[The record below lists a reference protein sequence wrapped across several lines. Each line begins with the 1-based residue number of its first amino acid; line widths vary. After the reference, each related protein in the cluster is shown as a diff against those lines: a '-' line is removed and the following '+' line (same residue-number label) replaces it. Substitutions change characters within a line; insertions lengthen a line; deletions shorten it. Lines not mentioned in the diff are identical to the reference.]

1 MSMKEDLDRVVDDTA
16 ERGKRLMETLD
27 KETMTGAAYKAAM
40 GFVREMNQNAYQM
53 RLIAVNLRDD

>member
-1 MSMKEDLDRVVDDTA
+1 MSMKEDLDGIVDDTA
-16 ERGKRLMETLD
+16 DRGKKLMETLD
-27 KETMTGAAYKAAM
+27 KEIMSGLAYKAAL